1 MEKTEMMKR
10 YEAETGKQSSRF
22 VTDGIH
28 SAGIE
33 VWHYEYLAW
42 LEAKATAYDRLLAKK
57 LTDEELDNPPASKIL
72 KEMAEKA
79 EAYDRLMSG
88 GKKTLKEWANL
99 LGRPVAM
106 DFGGVV
112 ESYNTIPMRC
122 DSAGYWYCDE
132 YSENFEDEHFIIP
145 KECFDYTGSWQD
157 SLTLPDGW
165 EVTK

>member
-1 MEKTEMMKR
+1 MEKSETMKR
-10 YEAETGKQSSRF
+10 YEAETGKQSTRF

-33 VWHYEYLAW
+33 VWHFEYIAW
-42 LEAKATAYDRLLAKK
+42 LETKANIS
-57 LTDEELDNPPASKIL
+57 DEAIEAFQEIIRNQCDEISSL
-72 KEMAEKA
+72 KEKA

-112 ESYNTIPMRC
+112 ESYNSVPVRC
-122 DSAGYWYCDE
+122 DSAGYWFCDE
-132 YSENFEDEHFIIP
+132 YAENFEDEHFIIP
-145 KECFDYTGSWQD
+145 NEVVDFTGSWQD

-165 EVTK
+165 ED